1 MNYCPL
7 CAGTLTFSVPEGDHL
22 PRHICNDCN
31 TIHYSNPKVI
41 TGCVPIYQDKVLLC
55 KRAIEPRK
63 GFWTLPAGFMEN
75 NESTLEGAIR
85 ETQEEA
91 NAEVKISHLYTITS
105 IVHVNQV
112 QMLYLAYMDKPEY
125 SISSESLEVELF
137 SEDEIPWDELAFPTI
152 KKALTYY
159 FADRKNNH
167 FPLRENVV
175 NRSMQQPKEAV

>member
-1 MNYCPL
+1 M
-7 CAGTLTFSVPEGDHL
+7 
-22 PRHICNDCN
+22 
-31 TIHYSNPKVI
+31 
-41 TGCVPIYQDKVLLC
+41 
-55 KRAIEPRK
+55 
-63 GFWTLPAGFMEN
+63 
-75 NESTLEGAIR
+75 R
-85 ETQEEA
+85 ETREEA

-137 SEDEIPWDELAFPTI
+137 SEEEIPWDELAFPTI